1 MRERKKNIPIKF
13 YKNFEPED
21 FLKILLKSK
30 CVLGNS
36 SVAVRECSYLGVP
49 AVNIGSRQSGREH
62 GENIINSEFNS
73 NDIVSKT
80 MRQISKNKLK
90 NEKIF
95 GDGNAG
101 TKMVK
106 IIERINISNTQKRLC
121 YK

>member
-1 MRERKKNIPIKF
+1 
-13 YKNFEPED
+13 
-21 FLKILLKSK
+21 
-30 CVLGNS
+30 
-36 SVAVRECSYLGVP
+36 
-49 AVNIGSRQSGREH
+49 
-62 GENIINSEFNS
+62 
-73 NDIVSKT
+73 